1 MNGMTRDAE
10 PPLFD
15 EVEFLAIKAS
25 AAGTRLARARLKPL
39 GLHVRSYAVLAVAAT
54 PAGRTQR
61 EIAEYLD
68 LDPSQVVGLLD
79 ELESKALV
87 TREVNPND
95 RRARLVR
102 ATPDGRDLLAA
113 ARRETAAAED
123 EALSMLS
130 PEERASLLLLLRK
143 IVFPDSTS

>member
-1 MNGMTRDAE
+1 MSRSNVPRL
-10 PPLFD
+10 PLAD

-39 GLHVRSYAVLAVAAT
+39 GLSVRSYAVLAVAAA
-54 PAGRTQR
+54 PSGRTQR

-79 ELESKALV
+79 ELESAALV
-87 TREVNPND
+87 SREVNPND

-102 ATPDGRDLLAA
+102 ATPEGRALLVS
-113 ARRETAAAED
+113 ARRETAAAEA

-130 PEERASLLLLLRK
+130 PDERATLLLLLQK
-143 IVFPDSTS
+143 IVFGGAADD